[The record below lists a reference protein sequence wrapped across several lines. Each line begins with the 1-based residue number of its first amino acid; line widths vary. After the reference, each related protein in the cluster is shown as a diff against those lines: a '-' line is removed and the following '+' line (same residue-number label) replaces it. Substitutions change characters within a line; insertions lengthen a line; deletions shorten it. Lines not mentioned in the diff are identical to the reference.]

1 MNNNTERIL
10 LSLYFPQFKSQNC
23 SRFEDFFNSMQKDEI
38 PLNQSYKNK
47 IKSKMICPEKII
59 RSEDKRTSLMIKGIP
74 SNISKKDIR
83 NLFEKFGNINY
94 LYLTKNIN
102 DEENGSVA
110 YLNVINYKT
119 IVPLFMNLRNFCFY
133 SDGKLYNLNIK
144 YSIAQGKKQLKQYI
158 KHLNLCK
165 YLE

>member
-1 MNNNTERIL
+1 MNYNTERIL

-23 SRFEDFFNSMQKDEI
+23 SRFEDFFQSIQSYEL

-47 IKSKMICPEKII
+47 IKSKVICPEKII
-59 RSEDKRTSLMIKGIP
+59 RNEDKRTSLMIKGIP
-74 SNISKKDIR
+74 SNISKKEVR

-102 DEENGSVA
+102 DEDNGSVA

-119 IVPLFMNLRNFCFY
+119 IVPLFMNLRNFSFFI
-133 SDGKLYNLNIK
+133 DGKLYNLNIM